1 MAPELH
7 GKENRLRE
15 ASLDDMK
22 RVDVWAYAMVV
33 FCIVNPG
40 LKHPYQ
46 RNVEDYSEEDTPNCL
61 VQKFIEKNEK
71 PLFQEKYASRHQEEW
86 AGLKRVYENCA
97 KISPSARPEV
107 REIVKMVR
115 IEKLATTA
123 SENPME
129 VHLKVSQY
137 TSVENVDQQL
147 QHALQMNDQQHVCDV
162 EIPDEA
168 TNACSFLTIMI
179 AHEMHETEEMPWNFV
194 AETAEITLVTFP
206 RILDKFRDIA
216 LFYDIMEAY
225 TLLKN
230 NNCIPDCYYFTEELP
245 YADHAL
251 SETGKEKLH
260 NAMMKVASND
270 RVLGFF
276 TCRNYIFLVGSYNSE
291 MFILDTH
298 PVPPSAGGRFTAILK
313 RFTGSKEHACGTCCN
328 WLWNRLE
335 SSNLNGPQSL
345 SLMFKIQ
352 DDGQR

>member
-15 ASLDDMK
+15 ASLHDMK

-40 LKHPYQ
+40 LKHLYQ

-107 REIVKMVR
+107 RDIVKMVR

-147 QHALQMNDQQHVCDV
+147 QHAHQMNDQQHVCV

-179 AHEMHETEEMPWNFV
+179 AHEMH
-194 AETAEITLVTFP
+194 
-206 RILDKFRDIA
+206 
-216 LFYDIMEAY
+216 
-225 TLLKN
+225 
-230 NNCIPDCYYFTEELP
+230 
-245 YADHAL
+245 
-251 SETGKEKLH
+251 
-260 NAMMKVASND
+260 
-270 RVLGFF
+270 
-276 TCRNYIFLVGSYNSE
+276 
-291 MFILDTH
+291 
-298 PVPPSAGGRFTAILK
+298 
-313 RFTGSKEHACGTCCN
+313 
-328 WLWNRLE
+328 
-335 SSNLNGPQSL
+335 
-345 SLMFKIQ
+345 
-352 DDGQR
+352 

>member
-15 ASLDDMK
+15 ASLHHMK

-46 RNVEDYSEEDTPNCL
+46 RNVEDYSEEGTPNCL

-71 PLFQEKYASRHQEEW
+71 PLFQEKYASPRQEEW

-97 KISPSARPEV
+97 KISVSACPEV
-107 REIVKMVR
+107 RDIVKMVR

-147 QHALQMNDQQHVCDV
+147 QHAHQMNDQQHVCDV

-168 TNACSFLTIMI
+168 INACSFLTIMI

-206 RILDKFRDIA
+206 RILNKFRDIA

-225 TLLKN
+225 TLLRN
-230 NNCIPDCYYFTEELP
+230 NNCIPECYYCWFQNIGPPHYFERVRWETNKIVIFRF
-245 YADHAL
+245 YKGSHAKYVNWSTNAQCGCL
-251 SETGKEKLH
+251 SKLRYVRC
-260 NAMMKVASND
+260 AK
-270 RVLGFF
+270 
-276 TCRNYIFLVGSYNSE
+276 
-291 MFILDTH
+291 
-298 PVPPSAGGRFTAILK
+298 
-313 RFTGSKEHACGTCCN
+313 
-328 WLWNRLE
+328 
-335 SSNLNGPQSL
+335 QS
-345 SLMFKIQ
+345 F
-352 DDGQR
+352 